1 MKVVQ
6 IQDFL
11 AFQCPACKCRHAI
24 YLARYEWNQD
34 RSHPTIKPEI
44 YLKQTEFVE
53 LTCAVEHYVCHSKIE
68 NGIIAFFEDSTH
80 ELRGQQVELDDY

>member
-44 YLKQTEFVE
+44 YLKQTEPAAFTRE
-53 LTCAVEHYVCHSKIE
+53 LEHYVCHSKIE
-68 NGIIAFFEDSTH
+68 NGIIEFFADSTH
-80 ELRGQQVELDDY
+80 DLRGQKVELDDY